1 MTKKEY
7 MKKLAYQ
14 LRRLPKEDYDKAMDY
29 FEEYFEDAGIENEQK
44 AIQDL
49 GTPEEAASALILE
62 LAQENAVKPPKTMK
76 RRFSALWIA
85 VLALFAAPIALPLAL
100 AILAVIASA
109 VLAVLTVV
117 AAILLSAFSC
127 VAVSVLGIIGGIAIL
142 PQTIGG
148 GLVNIGL
155 SLILISCGILV
166 TYFSIWLTRWVI
178 VKLAG
183 LLGRLVKKVRGGNK
197 HEEK

>member
-14 LRRLPKEDYDKAMDY
+14 LRRLPKKDYDKAMDY
-29 FEEYFEDAGIENEQK
+29 FEEYFEDAGTEHEQK

-49 GTPEEAASALILE
+49 GTPEEAASALILD
-62 LAQENAVKPPKTMK
+62 LAQENAAKPPKTMK

-100 AILAVIASA
+100 GILAVIGA
-109 VLAVLTVV
+109 VILGILAVVGGILISALAAV
-117 AAILLSAFSC
+117 AGSI
-127 VAVSVLGIIGGIAIL
+127 LGIIGGIAII
-142 PQTIGG
+142 PQTFGG
-148 GLVNIGL
+148 GLITIGF
-155 SLILISCGILV
+155 SLMMMGCGILV
-166 TYFSIWLTRWVI
+166 TYFTILLARWLI

-183 LLGRLVKKVRGGNK
+183 LLGRLVRRGGRR